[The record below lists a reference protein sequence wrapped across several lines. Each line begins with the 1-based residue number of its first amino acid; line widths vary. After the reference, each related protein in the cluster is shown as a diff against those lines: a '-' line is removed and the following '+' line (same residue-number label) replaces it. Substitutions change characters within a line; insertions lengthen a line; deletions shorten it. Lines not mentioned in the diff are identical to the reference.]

1 MNLGARLYEMARA
14 TGALPFGELS
24 KDWSDLSDEMR
35 RRWEKTAT
43 AIDAA
48 TRADVVGQLRGYA
61 AAEYGGFDAEEWVD
75 DRIAVERA
83 ADVVEAGR
91 S

>member
-35 RRWEKTAT
+35 KRWEKTAT

-48 TRADVVGQLRGYA
+48 TRADVVGQLYDYA
-61 AAEYGGFDAEEWVD
+61 ATLDRD
-75 DRIAVERA
+75 DGHDSAVRDA
-83 ADVVEAGR
+83 ADRVEAGR

>member
-1 MNLGARLYEMARA
+1 VNLGARLYEIARA

-35 RRWEKTAT
+35 KRWEKTAT

-48 TRADVVGQLRGYA
+48 TRADVVGQLGTMA
-61 AAEYGGFDAEEWVD
+61 LNT
-75 DRIAVERA
+75 RA
-83 ADVVEAGR
+83 AHEYQTLRQAADRVEAGR
-91 S
+91 